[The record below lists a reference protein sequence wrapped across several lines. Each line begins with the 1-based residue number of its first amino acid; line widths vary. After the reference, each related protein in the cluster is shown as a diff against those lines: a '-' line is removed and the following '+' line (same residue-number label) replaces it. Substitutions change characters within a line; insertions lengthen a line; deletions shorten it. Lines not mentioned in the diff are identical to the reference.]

1 MPENRDVEV
10 QFWAQEQPYQVTVD
24 GQEVTEWTYDEVL
37 RRLTL
42 QLPNRACNTETAICL
57 YANATDIAA
66 QTASQTPVL
75 RYQADK
81 AMLQLKSSHTAN
93 RICLSVVDLSGREL
107 LHQASSHTAEAQLSL
122 SSLPAGE
129 YVCRANADGF
139 VVTRKII
146 KL

>member
-1 MPENRDVEV
+1 MLMEPS
-10 QFWAQEQPYQVTVD
+10 QEQPYQVTVD
-24 GQEVTEWTYDEVL
+24 EQEVTEWTYDEVL

-42 QLPNRACNTETAICL
+42 QLPNRACSKETVICL

-66 QTASQTPVL
+66 QKGSQTPVL
-75 RYQADK
+75 RYQADM
-81 AMLQLKSSHTAN
+81 ALLQLKSDQTAN

-107 LHQASSHTAEAQLSL
+107 LHQVSSHTTEAQLSL
-122 SSLPAGE
+122 SSLPTGE